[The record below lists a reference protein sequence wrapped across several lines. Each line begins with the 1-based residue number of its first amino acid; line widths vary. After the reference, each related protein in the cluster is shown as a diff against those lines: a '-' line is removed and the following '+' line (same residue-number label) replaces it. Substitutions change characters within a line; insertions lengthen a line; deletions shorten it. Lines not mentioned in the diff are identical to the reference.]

1 MSVKALIYQSLG
13 ADPGFFLGGGA
24 LVSCSTS
31 TPINHMFFFFCRIL
45 CCIRKPQVI
54 SGGEGAHTLH
64 PPPRSAPGLCQH
76 SNPVSR
82 LYPITVTS
90 IVVNSMTPNI
100 NPTSNDKINRSGL
113 VQFRSYLV
121 WKRPVVYM
129 KKMLFS
135 IPFQI
140 TSFSQSFYIF
150 IICVARPPDK
160 ILRIL
165 ASGNSIQFAIIF
177 RWYHCSILKVEREA
191 LQVITALLKTVY
203 DVTNLVSRPQ
213 VTKET
218 VIYIIK
224 CCLKNSYRDNKNC
237 TC

>member
-1 MSVKALIYQSLG
+1 MS
-13 ADPGFFLGGGA
+13 
-24 LVSCSTS
+24 
-31 TPINHMFFFFCRIL
+31 
-45 CCIRKPQVI
+45 IRHFHGYI
-54 SGGEGAHTLH
+54 SASVNTLN
-64 PPPRSAPGLCQH
+64 L
-76 SNPVSR
+76 VSR

-100 NPTSNDKINRSGL
+100 YPTPKVKINRSGL
-113 VQFRSYLV
+113 VQFRFYVV
-121 WKRPVVYM
+121 WKPPVVYM

-140 TSFSQSFYIF
+140 TPFSQSFYIF
-150 IICVARPPDK
+150 IICVTRPPDE

-165 ASGNSIQFAIIF
+165 DSGNSIQFATIF
-177 RWYHCSILKVEREA
+177 RRYHCSILKVEREA

-218 VIYIIK
+218 MIYIIK

-237 TC
+237 AC

>member
-1 MSVKALIYQSLG
+1 MSIRHFQGYISAS
-13 ADPGFFLGGGA
+13 
-24 LVSCSTS
+24 VS
-31 TPINHMFFFFCRIL
+31 
-45 CCIRKPQVI
+45 
-54 SGGEGAHTLH
+54 TLN
-64 PPPRSAPGLCQH
+64 L
-76 SNPVSR
+76 VSR

-100 NPTSNDKINRSGL
+100 YPTPNVKINRSGL
-113 VQFRSYLV
+113 VQFRFYLV
-121 WKRPVVYM
+121 WKPPVVYM

-140 TSFSQSFYIF
+140 TPFSQSFYIF
-150 IICVARPPDK
+150 IICVARPPDV

-165 ASGNSIQFAIIF
+165 ASGNSIQFTIF

-213 VTKET
+213 VTKKT

-224 CCLKNSYRDNKNC
+224 CCLKNS
-237 TC
+237 